1 MSTIKQLTFNS
12 IKLAVFTAIALSY
25 SALSAQTSTTHTQQ
39 QATAYHAP
47 ADTNLSDKPIFDQCP
62 QPSELVKDSKTMQ
75 WSAKGHLD
83 GTKFQSFDKS
93 FTNTV
98 DHFIGAQWVGVKV
111 GQIICLYQPSNSN
124 EFPVQLVFNTLT
136 YAPTGKHWSKDLGG
150 HENCVSV
157 NPEDCQYQ
165 LKPAEKKTDPYKAA
179 LGLKDSAK
187 NLQPY

>member
-1 MSTIKQLTFNS
+1 MSTFS
-12 IKLAVFTAIALSY
+12 CF
-25 SALSAQTSTTHTQQ
+25 AQNTPP
-39 QATAYHAP
+39 AAKAYQNPNADAP
-47 ADTNLSDKPIFDQCP
+47 CDKPVMDQCP

-83 GTKFQSFDKS
+83 GTKYQSFDKS

-136 YAPTGKHWSKDLGG
+136 YAPTDKHWSKDLGG
-150 HENCVSV
+150 HQNCVSV
-157 NPEDCQYQ
+157 NPEDCAFQ
-165 LKPAEKKTDPYKAA
+165 LKPAEKKTDPYKTA
-179 LGLKDSAK
+179 LGLKDTAK